1 MQLKEY
7 VLPCLLK
14 NTTVAHVV
22 VKQLPMTV
30 MPKGNVSFHENA
42 NVSALISKQNKLA
55 KIKTIIGTKH
65 HALAFVYPELNGQL
79 VTLDTLSTQLL
90 KLVLVSPFPKQLHLY

>member
-1 MQLKEY
+1 MQPKEY
-7 VLPCLLK
+7 VLPCLLR

-22 VKQLPMTV
+22 VKQLLMTV
-30 MPKGNVSFHENA
+30 MPKGNVSFHENV

-65 HALAFVYPELNGQL
+65 LALAFVFPELNGQL
-79 VTLDTLSTQLL
+79 VIQDMLLTQLL
-90 KLVLVSPFPKQLHLY
+90 KHVLASPFQKQHHLY